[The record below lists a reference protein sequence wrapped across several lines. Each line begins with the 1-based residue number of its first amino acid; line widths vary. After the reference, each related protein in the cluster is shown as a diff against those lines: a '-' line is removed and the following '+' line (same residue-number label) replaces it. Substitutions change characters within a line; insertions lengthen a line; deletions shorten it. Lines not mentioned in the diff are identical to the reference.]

1 MAIIEVDKITKRF
14 RAKRGGRVLIG
25 RGGLGDLIR
34 GKKTETV
41 TALEE
46 MSFDVEPGESLG
58 IIGANGSGKSTLL
71 KIIAGVTVP
80 TEGDVRVR
88 GRVASLLELGA
99 GFHPMLTGRENVY
112 LNAGILG
119 MRHKHVDEV
128 FDQILEFSGIGSF
141 IDYPVDTYSSGM
153 YVRIGFA
160 VAAYTNPD
168 IFLIDEVLSVGDE
181 EFQRRCR
188 TRIGELMEMGKTIVF
203 VSHDLGIVNTLC
215 KRVILLSQGKMVLR
229 DSTSKAI
236 DFYLRQIGAEKGLHT
251 MRSGP
256 LEAIMSNGR
265 ISLFYNQEEV
275 TSASGM
281 QFKVFNL
288 GFWHESKDADWEIS
302 DRSDTSCIARGYM
315 AKLSATFVWD
325 ISLENGEMAWKLS
338 IHCDRT
344 LCADMLE
351 SNLFFPTH
359 YTRWTYDDG
368 NGTFQELRPEDTD
381 WVAATAPELL
391 CETSALLPPDDSD
404 RPAIV
409 ISCEGLRAHSRGSW
423 LNSDYMTG
431 SRVFRTEEHTGE
443 ESKSFDPGDH
453 EIIAYRIRPDASKEA
468 LKKRLSE
475 QSDRQTL
482 TVGKLRC
489 RFDRGRIR
497 LSFNGTQLTDVVH
510 VYASMLIQNLWHDS
524 VNLRWESI
532 DHDGDVLRFEGSS
545 RRVPLRM
552 TWEMRPE
559 GDALGLTIWIEAF
572 EPLDVQEYHTSIVLK
587 EDYTDWKTD
596 HESGSFPEF
605 TSEMH
610 DWHHLNEN
618 YAVASFGE
626 ATGGSQPTVRLESS
640 TDDVATRM
648 TILNTGHQQRGRV
661 LQALCPPDHG
671 VIRFEPGKRLYF
683 KGRIVVTEV

>member
-1 MAIIEVDKITKRF
+1 MAIIEVDKVVKRF

-34 GKKTETV
+34 GKKMETI

-46 MSFDVEPGESLG
+46 MSFNVEPGESLG
-58 IIGANGSGKSTLL
+58 IIGSNGSGKSTLL
-71 KIIAGVTVP
+71 KLIAGVTVP
-80 TEGDVRVR
+80 TEGDVRVQ

-188 TRIGELMEMGKTIVF
+188 RRIGELMEMGKTIVF

-215 KRVILLSQGKMVLR
+215 QRVILLSQGKMVLR

-236 DFYLRQIGAEKGLHT
+236 DFYLRQIGSEKGLHT
-251 MRSGP
+251 MTSGP
-256 LEAIMSNGR
+256 LEAIVCNGR
-265 ISLFYNQEEV
+265 ISVFYNQEEV
-275 TSASGM
+275 TSASGL

-302 DRSDTSCIARGYM
+302 ERTDTSCIARGYM

-325 ISLENGEMAWKLS
+325 LSLDDGQLVWKLS
-338 IHCDRT
+338 IHCDNT
-344 LCADMLE
+344 LRADMLE
-351 SNLFFPTH
+351 ANLYFPVL
-359 YTRWTYDDG
+359 YTQWTYDDG
-368 NGTFQELRPEDTD
+368 NGTFQELRPDDTHG
-381 WVAATAPELL
+381 VAATAPELL
-391 CETSALLPPDDSD
+391 CETAALLPADDSA

-409 ISCEGLRAHSRGSW
+409 ISCEGLRAHTRGSW

-431 SRVFRTEEHTGE
+431 SRVFRTEEHIVEESNALGTGE
-443 ESKSFDPGDH
+443 ND
-453 EIIAYRIRPDASKEA
+453 IVVYRIRVGASKEEIT
-468 LKKRLSE
+468 KRLGE
-475 QSDRQTL
+475 KSDRQTL
-482 TVGKLRC
+482 TVGNLKC

-497 LSFNGTQLTDVVH
+497 LSYGGQQITDVVH
-510 VYASMLIQNLWHDS
+510 VFASMLIENLWHDS
-524 VNLRWESI
+524 VNLRWDSF
-532 DHDGDVLRFEGSS
+532 DRDGDVLRFEGAS

-552 TWEMRPE
+552 IWEMRPD
-559 GDALGLTIWIEAF
+559 GDALGLTIWIEAT
-572 EPLDVQEYHTSIVLK
+572 ETVDVQEYHTSIVLK
-587 EDYTDWKTD
+587 EDYSEWQSD
-596 HESGSFPEF
+596 HESGAFPAF
-605 TSEMH
+605 TPEMH
-610 DWHHLNEN
+610 DWHHLNKN
-618 YAVASFGE
+618 YAAATFGQASGP
-626 ATGGSQPTVRLESS
+626 GLPTVRLQSDTEE
-640 TDDVATRM
+640 APMRM
-648 TILNTGHQQRGRV
+648 TVLNTGHQQRGRV
-661 LQALCPPDHG
+661 LQALHPADHG
-671 VIRFEPGKRLYF
+671 FIHLEPGRHLYF
-683 KGRIVVTEV
+683 KGRIVVSNT